1 MSYKFQGLIAAVF
14 TPMFEDGSLRLNM
27 VEPMVEFLIEEKIAG
42 LYVCG
47 STGEGASLTSQE
59 RKETAEAYVAAARG
73 RLPVIVQVGHQ
84 SLAEAQAL
92 AAHAQQIRADA
103 IAAFPPNYFKI
114 NAPDVLVDCLAI
126 ISAGAPGLPIYY
138 YHIPALTG
146 VNMDMVEFLH
156 KSRDRLANLA
166 GIKYSNAAIH
176 EFQACLNFDNQRY
189 DLLFGLDE
197 MLASALITGARGAV
211 GATYN
216 FAAPLYHR
224 ILEAFQNHDLAE
236 AQRLQLLSVQL
247 IRLLNEC
254 GGMAA
259 FKTAMKFL
267 GWDCGPPRLPLV
279 ALTLEQEQAMQ
290 QKFVSLG
297 FFDWGR
303 T

>member
-1 MSYKFQGLIAAVF
+1 MPHKFQGLIAAVF

-27 VEPMVEFLIEEKIAG
+27 VAPMVEFLIEEKITG

-59 RKETAEAYVAAARG
+59 RRATAEAYVAAARG

-84 SLAEAQAL
+84 SLSEAQSL

-114 NAPDVLVDCLAI
+114 KSVGVLVDSLAI

-146 VNMDMVEFLH
+146 VNIDMVEFLR
-156 KSRDRLANLA
+156 KGREKLANLA
-166 GIKYSNAAIH
+166 GIKYSNTSIH
-176 EFQACLNFDNQRY
+176 EFQACLNFDENRY

-197 MLASALITGARGAV
+197 MLASALLVGARGAV

-224 ILEAFQNHDLAE
+224 LFAAFQRHDLAE
-236 AQRLQLLSVQL
+236 VQRLQRLSVEL
-247 IRLLNEC
+247 IRVLNEF

-259 FKTAMKFL
+259 FKTVMKFL
-267 GWDCGPPRLPLV
+267 GWDCGPPRLPLT
-279 ALTLEQEQAMQ
+279 ALTPEQEQALQ
-290 QKFVSLG
+290 QEFAALG
-297 FFDWGR
+297 FFKWGR
-303 T
+303 R